1 MTHVRHP
8 LAVTARG
15 RTAAA
20 DDEAYLRG
28 LVEAVLFTRTGE
40 RVNRP
45 DFGSGIEQLVF
56 APVDGE
62 VADATQALV
71 HGALQRHLGELLRVE
86 QVAVEA
92 VEAELRV
99 VIVYQPLDRGAPV
112 AERRTL
118 TVTGGG
124 A

>member
-1 MTHVRHP
+1 VTHVKHP
-8 LAVTARG
+8 LAVTSRG
-15 RTAAA
+15 RSATANE
-20 DDEAYLRG
+20 DQYLRG

-56 APVDGE
+56 APADGE
-62 VADATQALV
+62 IAEATHALV
-71 HGALQRHLGELLRVE
+71 HGALQRHLGEVLRVE

-99 VIVYQPLDRGAPV
+99 TIVYQPLDRGAPV

>member
-1 MTHVRHP
+1 VTHVRHP
-8 LAVTARG
+8 LAVTSRG
-15 RTAAA
+15 RSATA
-20 DDEAYLRG
+20 DDEGYLRG
-28 LVEAVLFTRTGE
+28 LVEAVLFTRAGE

-56 APVDGE
+56 APADGE
-62 VADATQALV
+62 VADATRALV

-86 QVAVEA
+86 QVEVES

-99 VIVYQPLDRGAPV
+99 SIVYQPLERGAPV
-112 AERRTL
+112 AQRRTL